1 MPPSVSNTNPS
12 RVPGTGFRSC
22 SEARHTIIVES
33 TEPARTFRAHPHVG
47 VAVGT
52 CTQYLRETFPDGVVT
67 ANQSPWQ
74 PENEVERLL
83 CSLAGVVSARVVAN
97 PLGRLEEIHVLAAPV
112 IGPKQVVRNV
122 QSALS
127 AGLGIIVDRR
137 IISVA
142 QIRRDALEPV
152 QALDS
157 ADGAEAARASP
168 GTDAAGRGESARLV
182 FLGWD
187 AQNRSHTDSE
197 CRVRVRRDEDEF
209 AGAGAGAANVLGRA
223 QAGARA
229 VFAAVAAALDEDTVA
244 LESASVVETH
254 GRSFVLV
261 SARATAGRESFQ
273 LTGVARLDRSPEEA
287 AILASLQATN
297 RWIALGA

>member
-1 MPPSVSNTNPS
+1 M
-12 RVPGTGFRSC
+12 
-22 SEARHTIIVES
+22 
-33 TEPARTFRAHPHVG
+33 
-47 VAVGT
+47 
-52 CTQYLRETFPDGVVT
+52 T
-67 ANQSPWQ
+67 ANHSPWH

-97 PLGRLEEIHVLAAPV
+97 PLGRLEEIHILASPTLAA
-112 IGPKQVVRNV
+112 KQVVRNV

-127 AGLGIIVDRR
+127 AGLGIVVDRR
-137 IISVA
+137 IVSVA
-142 QIRRDALEPV
+142 QIRKGALQPV
-152 QALDS
+152 EALDEVEAGPIPDEEDS
-157 ADGAEAARASP
+157 SFAPNGA
-168 GTDAAGRGESARLV
+168 GSARLV

-187 AQNRSHTDSE
+187 ARKRSHTDSE
-197 CRVRVRRDEDEF
+197 CRVRVRRDDDEF
-209 AGAGAGAANVLGRA
+209 AGAGAGAASVLGRA

-229 VFAAVAAALDEDTVA
+229 VFSAVAAALDEDTVA

-261 SARATAGRESFQ
+261 SARATAGREALQ

>member
-1 MPPSVSNTNPS
+1 M
-12 RVPGTGFRSC
+12 
-22 SEARHTIIVES
+22 
-33 TEPARTFRAHPHVG
+33 
-47 VAVGT
+47 
-52 CTQYLRETFPDGVVT
+52 T
-67 ANQSPWQ
+67 ANHSPWH

-97 PLGRLEEIHVLAAPV
+97 PLGRLEEIHILASPLL
-112 IGPKQVVRNV
+112 GPKQVVRNV

-127 AGLGIIVDRR
+127 AGLGIVVDRR

-142 QIRRDALEPV
+142 QIRKGALEPV
-152 QALDS
+152 EALDEVES
-157 ADGAEAARASP
+157 MSDVEDAEAAPAPSGDGP
-168 GTDAAGRGESARLV
+168 ARLV
-182 FLGWD
+182 FMGWD
-187 AQNRSHTDSE
+187 ARNRSHTDSE
-197 CRVRVRRDEDEF
+197 CRVRVRRDDDEF
-209 AGAGAGAANVLGRA
+209 AGAGAGAANILGRA

-229 VFAAVAAALDEDTVA
+229 VFSAVAAALDEDTVA

-261 SARATAGRESFQ
+261 SARAAAGREAFQ